1 MKGMNMSNSLKNK
14 VAVVTGG
21 TSEIGKAAALALA
34 EVGAKVVV
42 AGRHEK
48 ERHAI
53 VDAIEKFGGND
64 FILPGRCDE
73 TRFIVPIN
81 VFKAIEFPV
90 KVRHKRSTSAPLS
103 FGRNRT
109 RAIYHRD
116 ICSRQFRSANA
127 DHDRFFDRG
136 RS

>member
-1 MKGMNMSNSLKNK
+1 MKPKIKGLNMRNSLKNK
-14 VAVVTGG
+14 
-21 TSEIGKAAALALA
+21 AATLALA
-34 EVGAKVVV
+34 EVRAKVVV

-53 VDAIEKFGGND
+53 VDAIEKISGND
-64 FILPGRCDE
+64 FILPDRCDE

-116 ICSRQFRSANA
+116 ICSRQFRSAND

>member
-1 MKGMNMSNSLKNK
+1 MSNSLKNK
-14 VAVVTGG
+14 
-21 TSEIGKAAALALA
+21 AAALALA
-34 EVGAKVVV
+34 QVGAKVVV

-53 VDAIEKFGGND
+53 VDAIENFGGKD

-116 ICSRQFRSANA
+116 ICSRQFRSAND